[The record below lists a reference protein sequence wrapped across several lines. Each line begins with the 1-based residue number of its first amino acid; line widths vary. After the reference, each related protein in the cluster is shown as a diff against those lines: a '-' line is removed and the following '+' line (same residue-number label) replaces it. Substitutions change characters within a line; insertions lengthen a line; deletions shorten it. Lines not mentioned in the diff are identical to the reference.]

1 MKKSQCKTCSE
12 GMLEKGL
19 DFSKLGKSRSGRGG
33 VGSNCN
39 METDSGSLVDGRL
52 FCKIGHFFCKI
63 MNSVKK
69 NQSNLLQEEHTPA
82 AAPREKTSR

>member
-39 METDSGSLVDGRL
+39 METDSGSLVDGSFAKL
-52 FCKIGHFFCKI
+52 EIFFCKI
-63 MNSVKK
+63 MNNV
-69 NQSNLLQEEHTPA
+69 
-82 AAPREKTSR
+82 

>member
-1 MKKSQCKTCSE
+1 MKTTDKKRRLHCEALYCVSGLEKGQIQQMKKSQCKTCSE

-52 FCKIGHFFCKI
+52 FCKIGHF
-63 MNSVKK
+63 
-69 NQSNLLQEEHTPA
+69 LL
-82 AAPREKTSR
+82 

>member
-52 FCKIGHFFCKI
+52 LDIFFCKI
-63 MNSVKK
+63 MNNVKK